1 MNPMGMSKWP
11 SMPPGIRFTHLI
23 QFVQHETDVTHMSCR
38 AAVETLRFGIGEMT
52 LQNVTFA
59 RSQNAENITR
69 AESLVLPSDVGRQE
83 AQTSVGW

>member
-1 MNPMGMSKWP
+1 M
-11 SMPPGIRFTHLI
+11 
-23 QFVQHETDVTHMSCR
+23 
-38 AAVETLRFGIGEMT
+38 ETLRFGIGEVS

-69 AESLVLPSDVGRQE
+69 AETLVLPSDVGRQE